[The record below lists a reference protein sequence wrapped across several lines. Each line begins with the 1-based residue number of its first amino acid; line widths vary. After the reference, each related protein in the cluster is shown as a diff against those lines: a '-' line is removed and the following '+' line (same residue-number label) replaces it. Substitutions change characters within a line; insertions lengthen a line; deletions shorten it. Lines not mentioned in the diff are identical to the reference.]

1 MIYYFYDFAR
11 FLLSLFFLFRIWLYF
26 VFALRCYAVQAME
39 YSDDDSE
46 FSVDPDL
53 RADDGSDVDYTD
65 SDEEDRFRA
74 LEADVDAMYEVK
86 TSLCN

>member
-1 MIYYFYDFAR
+1 
-11 FLLSLFFLFRIWLYF
+11 
-26 VFALRCYAVQAME
+26 ME

-74 LEADVDAMYEVK
+74 LEADVDAMYEGLDPGCSQAFTTRALVEVK
-86 TSLCN
+86 AHPFTQTVT